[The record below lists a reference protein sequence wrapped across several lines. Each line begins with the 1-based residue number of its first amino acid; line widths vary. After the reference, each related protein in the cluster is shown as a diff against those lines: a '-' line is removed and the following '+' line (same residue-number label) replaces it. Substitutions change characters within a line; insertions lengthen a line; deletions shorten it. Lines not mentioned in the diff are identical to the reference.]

1 MGSDNQFHKRKV
13 KAADRLERRKARR
26 SSYEKVLIVCEGE
39 KTEPSYFNGCIQF
52 YRLNT
57 ANVEVDGTC
66 GSSPKSVYERAIELW
81 EAEDKR
87 GDSYDRV
94 YCVFDR
100 DTHVTY
106 DETVK
111 RISEHNPED
120 IFYAAVSVP
129 CFEYWLLLHFKYTTR
144 PYAATGRLSVG
155 GEVLKELK
163 GVMPEYEKGNNNTF
177 LSLSPQIESAKKN
190 AIRSMKNAKENYT
203 DNPSTSIHELID
215 YLQNLKN

>member
-1 MGSDNQFHKRKV
+1 
-13 KAADRLERRKARR
+13 
-26 SSYEKVLIVCEGE
+26 LIVCEGE
-39 KTEPSYFNGCIQF
+39 KTEPNYFNGCIQF
-52 YRLNT
+52 YKLNT

-66 GSSPKSVYERAIELW
+66 GSSPKSFYERAIELW
-81 EAEDKR
+81 KAEDKR

-111 RISEHNPED
+111 RISEHIPED
-120 IFYAAVSVP
+120 VFYAAVSVP

-144 PYAATGRLSVG
+144 PYAATGGLSVG

-177 LSLSPQIESAKKN
+177 LSLSPQIEFIK
-190 AIRSMKNAKENYT
+190 
-203 DNPSTSIHELID
+203 
-215 YLQNLKN
+215 